1 MTEDVNEEVSSEV
14 EEVEAPE
21 VDAPDADAVEQPP
34 AREWSQDEEAEARAF
49 GWKPPEEWVGEKPAG
64 YIDDPREWLDRLD
77 RFTPFKKLRE
87 QQEERVRKLESTFQA
102 QMERIQQR
110 EREEYERRLQQI
122 QMAQRKA
129 VSEADTEAWD
139 RLEQAKANLRPPE
152 PLDQP
157 ERQQDQIPPE
167 LREQKQWLNDP
178 MLVDH
183 GAKAIEIG
191 YRTGE
196 LRPGASATEQVE
208 YAEQKVKAYFPH
220 LFHEPEKPKPA
231 PKVDGGGLAPKQQ
244 KSGFNTLPKDARDAF
259 FRQVERG
266 IFEDTKEDREFF
278 YNEYAS
284 G

>member
-1 MTEDVNEEVSSEV
+1 MTEDVNEEISSEI
-14 EEVEAPE
+14 EEVETPE
-21 VDAPDADAVEQPP
+21 ADTPDAEAVEQPP
-34 AREWSQDEEAEARAF
+34 AREWSQDQEEEARAF
-49 GWKPPEEWVGEKPAG
+49 GWKPPEEWVGEKPSG
-64 YIDDPREWLDRLD
+64 YIDDPREWLERLD

-87 QQEERVRKLESTFQA
+87 QQQEQVRKLESTFQA

-110 EREEYERRLQQI
+110 EREEYDRRLQQI
-122 QMAQRKA
+122 QAAQRKA

-139 RLEQAKANLRPPE
+139 RLEQAKASLRPPE
-152 PLDQP
+152 PVEAVKHDP
-157 ERQQDQIPPE
+157 IPPE
-167 LREQKQWLNDP
+167 LRAQKQWLNDP

-191 YRTGE
+191 YKTGD
-196 LRPGASATEQVE
+196 LRPGASAAEQVE
-208 YAEQKVKAYFPH
+208 YAEQKVQAYFPH
-220 LFHEPEKPKPA
+220 LFQEPEKRKPA

-244 KSGFNTLPKDARDAF
+244 KSSFNTLPKDARDAF

-278 YNEYAS
+278 YNEYAN

>member
-21 VDAPDADAVEQPP
+21 VDAPDEGAVEQPP
-34 AREWSQDEEAEARAF
+34 AREWSPDEEAEARAF

-87 QQEERVRKLESTFQA
+87 QNEERVRKLESTFQA

-152 PLDQP
+152 PVDEQRQDPLTP
-157 ERQQDQIPPE
+157 EI
-167 LREQKQWLNDP
+167 REKHQWLNDP
-178 MLVDH
+178 MLKEF
-183 GAKAIEIG
+183 GANAVEVGYKVGEI
-191 YRTGE
+191 
-196 LRPGASATEQVE
+196 RPGMTVEQQVE

-220 LFHEPEKPKPA
+220 LFQEPEKPKPT
-231 PKVDGGGLAPKQQ
+231 PKVDSGGLAPKQQ

-259 FRQVERG
+259 FRGVERG
-266 IFEDTKEDREFF
+266 TFEDTKEDREFF
-278 YNEYAS
+278 YNEYTS